1 VGATLAG
8 DTSGNPPPKAP
19 NNAPFTLQFDASFNL
34 LEARSYVAFPNSFI
48 AAAATDPVT
57 GNLVLAGNF
66 NGTLTAPGLL
76 TGPGGAGDI
85 VLLTLATKPV
95 ISAVVNGA
103 SFASA
108 GIVPGE
114 IATIFGTDLTSSTG
128 INLTS
133 GLPLPTTFQNVAVMV
148 NGSPAP
154 LFAVDNVNG
163 QQQINFQVP
172 FEVSPPTANVAVVNN
187 TSAGPAITVPVLS
200 AHPGIF
206 NYSAGGNVFGAILH
220 ANFQLADTGHPVVA
234 GETVLIYCTGLGAVS
249 SPPADGTAGNGQA
262 TVAKPIVTIGGTNAV
277 VAFSGLAPGFVG
289 LYQINAQVPASLSP
303 GNQPVVITMGS
314 TSSNSVLIPVN

>member
-1 VGATLAG
+1 V
-8 DTSGNPPPKAP
+8 
-19 NNAPFTLQFDASFNL
+19 
-34 LEARSYVAFPNSFI
+34 V
-48 AAAATDPVT
+48 
-57 GNLVLAGNF
+57 AGNF
-66 NGTLTAPGLL
+66 NGTLPTPGTL

-85 VLLTLATKPV
+85 VLLTLVPTKISVAQPV
-95 ISAVVNGA
+95 INAVVNGA
-103 SFASA
+103 SFVAV
-108 GIVPGE
+108 GIAPGE

-133 GLPLPTTFQNVAVMV
+133 GLPLPTSFQNVTVMV

-172 FEVSPPTANVAVVNN
+172 FEVSGTTANVAVVNN
-187 TSAGPAITVPVLS
+187 TSTSPTIAVPVLT

-206 NYSAGGNVFGAILH
+206 NYTAGGLVFGAILH
-220 ANFQLADTGHPVVA
+220 ANFQLADTADPAVA

-249 SPPADGTAGNGQA
+249 SAPADGAAANGQE
-262 TVAKPIVTIGGTNAV
+262 TMTKPVVTIGGLNAPV
-277 VAFSGLAPGFVG
+277 SFSGLAPTFVG
-289 LYQINAQVPASLSP
+289 LYQINAQIPAGFKS

-314 TSSNSVLIPVN
+314 ASSNSVLLPVH